1 MKEGNYMKTWK
12 KVTLGT
18 VALGSAALLAAC
30 GNSGSSSSSSSK
42 DIQWNLTSPIQ
53 TLDSSLATDTYS
65 NIIIGN
71 TNAGLT
77 RVDKDG
83 KAQPELAKSVDV
95 SKDGLTYTFH
105 LRDGLKWSNGDA
117 LIAKDFVYSWQ
128 RAVDPAT
135 ASEYGYLLGPVKNA
149 NEING
154 GKADKS
160 TLGVKATDD
169 KTFVVTLAQPTPY
182 FEFLTANSVY
192 FPLNQK
198 VVEKYGKQYGTSS
211 EKMVYSGPYKFEKS
225 KGWNGSNQT
234 FSIVKND
241 DYWDKSA
248 VKTKE
253 IDFQVVQDVKT
264 SFNLYKQGKI
274 DQTGIGDPDLYKANK
289 TDKNVVSLNEATTSY
304 VQYNQSGKNKALANK
319 DIREAF
325 NLATDRKQYVDT
337 VTPASTPATGLTP
350 AGMAKTNTGEDFAK
364 YAEQPYKYDATAA
377 KAAWE
382 KGLKEIGETKLT
394 LTLTTDDTQA
404 AKDSATF
411 LKQAWE
417 EKLPGLTLNIKS
429 VPFKQRLNDS
439 TTGNFDMVISLWG
452 GDYAEPSTFL
462 DLFTSTSPNNNGK
475 INNVTYDKA
484 IKAAE
489 VTDALDPE
497 KHYAD
502 YKAAEEALY
511 TESNIN
517 PLYFRTSPVLRNPNL
532 KDVRFGSTG
541 LTYDFKTA
549 YLK

>member
-1 MKEGNYMKTWK
+1 MKQGKIIGLTS
-12 KVTLGT
+12 LI
-18 VALGSAALLAAC
+18 ALSGIILVAC
-30 GNSGSSSSSSSK
+30 GTKTSEQKNIKFSIPTDVASL
-42 DIQWNLTSPIQ
+42 DTTILTDQ
-53 TLDSSLATDTYS
+53 YS
-65 NIIIGN
+65 YDVAGN
-71 TNAGLT
+71 VEEGLT
-77 RVDKDG
+77 RVDSKG
-83 KAQPELAKSVDV
+83 NAALALAKSIDV
-95 SKDGLTYTFH
+95 SKDGLTYTVT
-105 LRDGLKWSNGDA
+105 LRDNLKWSNGDA
-117 LIAKDFVYSWQ
+117 LTAKDFVYSWQ

-241 DYWDKSA
+241 DYWDKGA

-394 LTLTTDDTQA
+394 LTLTTDDTSA